1 MRNLKITKI
10 VLSLMLMFGLT
21 TASFAMG
28 PGDAKKA
35 PKDNGKVKVEQ
46 KFDKKDVNKDAKVV
60 KKDQHKKDIA
70 KKNDKNLKF
79 SKGKHNKNGKHFAK
93 KGHHKDYKFAK
104 KHGHHKKHFAKKG
117 HNKYFAKGHNK
128 CRYYQYIL
136 ADCVICRCEKFMKMS
151 ENH

>member
-28 PGDAKKA
+28 PGDLKKA
-35 PKDNGKVKVEQ
+35 PKDNGKVKFEQ
-46 KFDKKDVNKDAKVV
+46 KYNKKEAKLIKKEHKNKEN
-60 KKDQHKKDIA
+60 KKNVA
-70 KKNDKNLKF
+70 KKNDKKFKF
-79 SKGKHNKNGKHFAK
+79 SKNKHNNGKHFAK

-117 HNKYFAKGHNK
+117 HNKYFAKRHNN
-128 CRYYQYIL
+128 CRYY
-136 ADCVICRCEKFMKMS
+136 
-151 ENH
+151 

>member
-1 MRNLKITKI
+1 MCNFLFFVKVLTLVQEKKRKQERGTKMRNLKITKV
-10 VLSLMLMFGLT
+10 VLSLMLMLGLT

-46 KFDKKDVNKDAKVV
+46 KYNKKDAKVA
-60 KKDQHKKDIA
+60 KKDQHKKNIA
-70 KKNDKNLKF
+70 KKNDKNVKV
-79 SKGKHNKNGKHFAK
+79 SKNKHNKGKHFAK

-117 HNKYFAKGHNK
+117 HKKYFAKRHNN
-128 CRYYQYIL
+128 CRYY
-136 ADCVICRCEKFMKMS
+136 
-151 ENH
+151 